1 MKQHKRILAITLIL
15 ILTLSLA
22 GCGAT
27 AKSEASASY
36 DMAPAEAPAASI
48 ERTEAEDM
56 MLSTGFANTTAGAG
70 DTKTQQTIN
79 TEKIIYSAETCVETT
94 DYDTTIDGIYAM
106 VDELGGFMESTSLS
120 GANYYQAARGN
131 TGNRWAHFTIRI
143 PSENFNT
150 LTTSLSTLGNV
161 PYCNT
166 YSENITRS
174 YYDVQSRLTAYK
186 TQETRL
192 LEMLSIAETVE
203 DMLAIQQQLTEV
215 QYEIDSLTSTLSNYD
230 NEVRYSTV
238 NLSVEEVQEYT
249 PEPIVTMTYWEKMTT
264 GFVRSLKNVGHFFT
278 DLLLWLV
285 TSLPVLALIAAV
297 GAAIVVLIKRYIR
310 RLPDREARK
319 AARQERKARK
329 VAEKAKRKAANK
341 EKKEL

>member
-1 MKQHKRILAITLIL
+1 MKQCKRILAIFLVL
-15 ILTLSLA
+15 ILTLALA

-27 AKSEASASY
+27 SKSAAAEAY
-36 DMAPAEAPAASI
+36 DRAPAEAPAASMDRA
-48 ERTEAEDM
+48 ETEDM
-56 MLSTGFANTTAGAG
+56 MLGTGLANTTAGAG
-70 DTKTQQTIN
+70 EGRPQGNIN
-79 TEKIIYSAETCVETT
+79 TEKIIYSAEACVETT
-94 DYDTTIDGIYAM
+94 GYEATVEAIYAM
-106 VDELGGFMESTSLS
+106 VEELGGFMESTSLS

-166 YSENITRS
+166 YSENITRT

-192 LEMLSIAETVE
+192 LEMLAIAETVE

-249 PEPIVTMTYWEKMTT
+249 PEPIVTMSYWEKMTT
-264 GFVRSLKNVGHFFT
+264 GFVRSLKSVGSFFT

-285 TSLPVLALIAAV
+285 TNLPVLILIAALAC
-297 GAAIVVLIKRYIR
+297 AAVVVIR
-310 RLPDREARK
+310 RWIRRIPQREAIRAARAERKAQKAAEKAARK
-319 AARQERKARK
+319 AQKQQNSK
-329 VAEKAKRKAANK
+329 Q
-341 EKKEL
+341 

>member
-1 MKQHKRILAITLIL
+1 MKKSVKVLSLVLIL
-15 ILTLSLA
+15 LMILSLA
-22 GCGAT
+22 GCGA
-27 AKSEASASY
+27 SASKSATY
-36 DMAPAEAPAASI
+36 DMAPAEAPAASM
-48 ERTEAEDM
+48 ERAEAEDM
-56 MLSTGFANTTAGAG
+56 MLGSGLANTTAGSG
-70 DTKTQQTIN
+70 EGVQPGNIN
-79 TEKIIYSAETCVETT
+79 TEKIIYSAEACVETT
-94 DYDTTIDGIYAM
+94 EYETTIEDIYAL
-106 VDELGGFMESTSLS
+106 VEELGGFMESTSLS

-166 YSENITRS
+166 YSENITRT

-192 LEMLSIAETVE
+192 LEMLAIAETVE

-249 PEPIVTMTYWEKMTT
+249 PEPIVTMSYWEKMTT
-264 GFVRSLKNVGHFFT
+264 GFVRSLKSVGSFFT

-285 TSLPVLALIAAV
+285 TNLPVLILIAALAC
-297 GAAIVVLIKRYIR
+297 AAVVVIR
-310 RLPDREARK
+310 RWIHRIPQREAIRAARAERKAQKAAEKAARK
-319 AARQERKARK
+319 AQKQQNSK
-329 VAEKAKRKAANK
+329 Q
-341 EKKEL
+341 

>member
-1 MKQHKRILAITLIL
+1 MKMRTRIVSILLVL
-15 ILTLSLA
+15 ILTLALA
-22 GCGAT
+22 GCGAST
-27 AKSEASASY
+27 KAESSAAY
-36 DMAPAEAPAASI
+36 DMAPAEAPAAGAPM
-48 ERTEAEDM
+48 ERAEAEEM
-56 MLSTGFANTTAGAG
+56 MLSTGLANTTAGAE
-70 DTKTQQTIN
+70 DAKPQQTIN

-94 DYDTTIDGIYAM
+94 DYDATIEGIYAM
-106 VDELGGFMESTSLS
+106 VEELGGFMESTSLS

-131 TGNRWAHFTIRI
+131 TGNRYAHFTIRV

-166 YSENITRS
+166 YSENITRV
-174 YYDVQSRLTAYK
+174 YYDVQSRLTAYQ

-192 LEMLSIAETVE
+192 LEMLAIAETVE

-249 PEPIVTMTYWEKMTT
+249 PQPVVKLSYWEKMTT
-264 GFVRSLKNVGHFFT
+264 GFVRSLKNVGTFFT

-285 TSLPVLALIAAV
+285 TNLPVLVLIAAI
-297 GAAIVVLIKRYIR
+297 GSAVVLLAR
-310 RLPDREARK
+310 RWIHRIPQREERRAARAQRKAEKAARK
-319 AARQERKARK
+319 AAQK
-329 VAEKAKRKAANK
+329 AEKNK
-341 EKKEL
+341 

>member
-1 MKQHKRILAITLIL
+1 MKKSVKVLSLVLIL
-15 ILTLSLA
+15 LMILSLA

-27 AKSEASASY
+27 AKTAAAEAY
-36 DMAPAEAPAASI
+36 DRAPAEAPAASMA
-48 ERTEAEDM
+48 RAEAEEM
-56 MLSTGFANTTAGAG
+56 MFSAGLANTTAGAE
-70 DTKTQQTIN
+70 DIKTQQTLN

-94 DYDTTIDGIYAM
+94 DYDATIEGIYAM
-106 VDELGGFMESTSLS
+106 VEELGGFMESTSLS

-131 TGNRWAHFTIRI
+131 TGNRYAHFTIRI

-166 YSENITRS
+166 YSENITRV
-174 YYDVQSRLTAYK
+174 YYDVQSRLTAYQA
-186 TQETRL
+186 QEARL

-249 PEPIVTMTYWEKMTT
+249 PQPVVTLSYWEKMTT
-264 GFVRSLKNVGHFFT
+264 GFVRSLKDVGTFFT
-278 DLLLWLV
+278 GLLLWLV
-285 TSLPVLALIAAV
+285 SNLPMLVLIAAIGLAV
-297 GAAIVVLIKRYIR
+297 VVLVR
-310 RLPDREARK
+310 RWLHRIPCREERRAARARRKAEKAAEK
-319 AARQERKARK
+319 AARKT
-329 VAEKAKRKAANK
+329 EKDK
-341 EKKEL
+341 